1 MSLADTATKR
11 PRRAVYQAEHRPCR
25 LRAANLAAH
34 AYRHAPAN
42 AGAYPPAKSPTP
54 AECIKMRQP
63 HPVPLSRLVLQP
75 LAGHG
80 LQLLPAMTDHSQPI
94 SKNILSYA
102 MSRMG

>member
-1 MSLADTATKR
+1 MHLLKRALIRPPNRSL
-11 PRRAVYQAEHRPCR
+11 
-25 LRAANLAAH
+25 
-34 AYRHAPAN
+34 
-42 AGAYPPAKSPTP
+42 P

-80 LQLLPAMTDHSQPI
+80 LPLLPAMTDHGQPI
-94 SKNILSYA
+94 SKNTLSYA